1 MTDIAG
7 IVTGILGLINDSFD
21 LHDRWGSVKNFQ
33 NEFTQC
39 IRAWK
44 HGEIRRAMWI
54 EYTGFDGQRLKDQHH
69 PRLDD
74 KDVYSGAKDCF
85 ETIREICVWLE
96 KKTSKLKISSD
107 QTEELQGKI
116 GNLSMDKSS
125 KIGGPAKSCGSSA
138 ARMREGTGWALHGK
152 QFKDEVERLEKAVD
166 RLYDLVPVDSNTA
179 AGTSSLQ
186 GGMFLI
192 SIRGVVVKVTKA

>member
-7 IVTGILGLINDSFD
+7 IVTGIPGLINDSFD

-33 NEFTQC
+33 NEFTQS

-44 HGEIRRAMWI
+44 HGEMRRAMWV

-96 KKTSKLKISSD
+96 KKTSKLKTSSD
-107 QTEELQGKI
+107 QTEELQGQI
-116 GNLSMDKSS
+116 SNLSMDKSS

-138 ARMREGTGWALHGK
+138 ARMRGGTGWALHGK
-152 QFKDEVERLEKAVD
+152 QFKDEVERLKKAVD